1 MNKIDNKN
9 KWIIGLLSILHLL
22 CDLICVFK
30 VIGVLSEKYILGH
43 TLIFIL
49 YNGVAFLL
57 QPLAGIIVDKY
68 HKEKLL
74 LCISFIFIIFGVLFN
89 NLYLSCICLINLH
102 TLSATSI
109 LKFL

>member
-1 MNKIDNKN
+1 MNEINNNN
-9 KWIIGLLSILHLL
+9 KWIIVLLSILHLL

-43 TLIFIL
+43 TIIFIL

-68 HKEKLL
+68 HK
-74 LCISFIFIIFGVLFN
+74 
-89 NLYLSCICLINLH
+89 
-102 TLSATSI
+102 
-109 LKFL
+109 